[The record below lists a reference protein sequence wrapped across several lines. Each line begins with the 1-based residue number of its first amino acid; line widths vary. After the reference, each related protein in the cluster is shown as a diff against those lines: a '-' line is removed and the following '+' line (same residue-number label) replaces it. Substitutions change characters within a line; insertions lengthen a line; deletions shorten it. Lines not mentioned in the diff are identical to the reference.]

1 MNLKGFRVAMSV
13 IAAALLAMMLSGCG
27 GDDDGLSASDMA
39 RIDAAEMAAA
49 DAAAAAAA
57 AQAAADEAAMEDDD
71 IMDPPE
77 PEYSPTD
84 PGGTLEDV
92 RDRAAAQRIWESA
105 DISPIIEGGVITG
118 HMINGLEKSGAASG
132 SVTQARLGRPLNLT
146 VSVSGGQGLGTALH
160 SADEDAPDLGDPW
173 MGVNLERDGP
183 GPIMQ
188 KALVYSD
195 IEQSARAFGDVYPYN
210 RNNMNEG
217 GGASVGTAQNVVLTH
232 RWIATVEAADD
243 TDTTDVTE
251 TQSIILSK
259 HSLVNLMHGLTT
271 PGSNRPFGDGI
282 RGTYHGVPGLFL
294 CVAGA
299 AGDGDC
305 DVDVSDGGT
314 AYVSDEDTGTDP
326 VNLLFR
332 ADDPDVVL
340 GDQDYLMFGVWSE
353 VPDNPTL
360 ANPGRVR
367 PFVHGNAGAFTEAH
381 YGALSGSASYSGK
394 AVGHWAT
401 RAQGSHMADAGR
413 FTANATLAASFA
425 DGVSLSGTIDMFMD
439 EAGEMD
445 MAGWQVNLNA
455 GMLEDSMVDNPAFD
469 AEADPPTPMMISD
482 AMEADI
488 LGNVDGYAGSRAWEG
503 KWEAW
508 MFGTHKDTTPTGVA
522 GNFVA
527 LGGTPQPV
535 TTPEARIDQ
544 FNDQGF
550 AGVVGS
556 FAGR

>member
-39 RIDAAEMAAA
+39 RIEAAEMAAA

-71 IMDPPE
+71 MMDPPE

-105 DISPIIEGGVITG
+105 DITPMITDGVVTG
-118 HMINGLEKSGAASG
+118 YMINGLEKSGAASG

-146 VSVSGGQGLGTALH
+146 VDVMGGQGLGTALH
-160 SADEDAPDLGDPW
+160 SADEDAPDLGEPW
-173 MGVNLERDGP
+173 MGVNLEREGP
-183 GPIMQ
+183 GPIKQM
-188 KALVYSD
+188 ALVYSD

-210 RNNMNEG
+210 RNIDAMG
-217 GGASVGTAQNVVLTH
+217 GGASPGNAQNVVLTH
-232 RWIATVEAADD
+232 RWVSDIPDGTAGMLDDPKAKPVSGLNELAGTSSLVLAARFPDAANDGESATAAD
-243 TDTTDVTE
+243 
-251 TQSIILSK
+251 
-259 HSLVNLMHGLTT
+259 
-271 PGSNRPFGDGI
+271 PI
-282 RGTYHGVPGLFL
+282 RGTYDSVPGQFI
-294 CVAGA
+294 CVGTGAGQTCTVNADGWLGSA
-299 AGDGDC
+299 AGIQ
-305 DVDVSDGGT
+305 
-314 AYVSDEDTGTDP
+314 
-326 VNLLFR
+326 LLFV
-332 ADDPDVVL
+332 ADDPDVVI
-340 GDQDYLMFGVWSE
+340 GDQDYLLFGVWSE

-367 PFVHGNAGAFTEAH
+367 PFVHGNAGAFTEAD
-381 YGALSGSASYSGK
+381 YMGLSGDATYSGK

-413 FTANATLAASFA
+413 FTANATLMASFETL
-425 DGVSLSGTIDMFMD
+425 VSLSGRIDAFMD

-445 MAGWQVNLNA
+445 MSGWRVNLKG
-455 GMLEDSMVDNPAFD
+455 GMLADSMEENPDFDDTADVGPDNMMMRSVASEVDIFGD
-469 AEADPPTPMMISD
+469 
-482 AMEADI
+482 
-488 LGNVDGYAGSRAWEG
+488 VDGYAGSRAWEG